1 MVTAAISSAPVQAA
15 DAGHWL
21 TAWATAQ
28 QPVGQQPDM
37 PAFNRAPNL
46 AGQTVR
52 QILAPRV
59 AGDAWRVRVSNR
71 YGRTPLTIDA
81 ASLAPA
87 GRGAALAGPAQAVR
101 FGGAPSVTLAPGASR
116 DSDPVAVHL
125 DVGPAAFS
133 LHLAAGA
140 PTPGDWHKV
149 ASQVSYVSNDGDHVQ
164 DASGGAFHSG
174 PTSWLF
180 VDALLVHA
188 TDDARTAVA
197 IGDSITDGMR
207 SSLNAN
213 RRWPDALARRLAA
226 DPATARVAVVNLG
239 ISGNRLLN
247 DSSCYGE
254 KLAGR
259 YQHDAL
265 DLPGSRY
272 VIALIGINDINFP
285 AMPKRRG
292 VDCDEP
298 HTFVSAAD
306 LEAGYRRLIDAA
318 HRAHRLIYGA
328 TLTPADLPAD
338 REAIRT
344 AVNQW
349 IRTSGAF
356 DAVIDFDQALRN
368 PGRPQVL
375 IARYDSGDHI
385 HPSDAGYQAMAEAIP
400 VKLFTR

>member
-1 MVTAAISSAPVQAA
+1 MAAATIASVPARAA
-15 DAGHWL
+15 DAGHWVA
-21 TAWATAQ
+21 AWATAQ
-28 QPVGQQPDM
+28 QPVAQHPDT

-52 QILAPRV
+52 QILAPRI
-59 AGDAWRVRVSNR
+59 AGDDWRVRVSNR

-81 ASLAPA
+81 VSLAPA
-87 GRGAALAGPAQAVR
+87 GRGAALAGAAQAVH
-101 FGGAPSVTLAPGASR
+101 FGGARGVTLAAGASR
-116 DSDPVAVHL
+116 ESDPVAVHL
-125 DVGPAAFS
+125 DAGPVALS
-133 LHLAAGA
+133 LHLAAGV

-149 ASQVSYVSNDGDHVQ
+149 ASQVSYVATDGDHVQ
-164 DASGGAFHSG
+164 DVSGGAFHAG
-174 PTSWLF
+174 PTSWFF
-180 VDALLVHA
+180 VDALLTHA

-213 RRWPDALARRLAA
+213 RRWPDALARRLAS

-247 DSSCYGE
+247 DSACYGE
-254 KLAGR
+254 KLAER
-259 YQHDAL
+259 YPHDAL
-265 DLPGSRY
+265 DMPGGRY

-292 VDCDEP
+292 LDCDEP

-306 LEAGYRRLIDAA
+306 LEAGYRRLIEAA

-328 TLTPADLPAD
+328 TLTPADLPPD
-338 REAIRT
+338 REAIRA

-356 DAVIDFDQALRN
+356 DAVIDFDQALRD
-368 PGRPQVL
+368 PRRPQVL

-385 HPSDAGYQAMAEAIP
+385 HPSDAGYQAMADAIP